1 MCLTPNFCS
10 SSSLFLLLQRTG
22 SSAGKMETWAGE
34 TYGVG
39 DPGDES
45 RKPKAESGSCTDEAR
60 SRKPEA
66 ERRKPKAASRRP
78 KAESRKPKAEY
89 RKPNTEAMCEVCTK
103 AVILRSTLN
112 TSYITGLDMCKVCTE
127 AVHSIAL
134 WTRVT
139 SQVWTCVKY
148 VPKQSIA

>member
-1 MCLTPNFCS
+1 MKIVNPSVVKCAILISNPSVGNFGDMS
-10 SSSLFLLLQRTG
+10 RRDVRGWG
-22 SSAGKMETWAGE
+22 SRR
-34 TYGVG
+34 
-39 DPGDES
+39 
-45 RKPKAESGSCTDEAR
+45 RKPKAESRSCTDEAR

-78 KAESRKPKAEY
+78 KAESRKPEAEY

-134 WTRVT
+134 
-139 SQVWTCVKY
+139 
-148 VPKQSIA
+148 

>member
-1 MCLTPNFCS
+1 MIDTFFLNFPPYAVFVHLICHDEHMMNL
-10 SSSLFLLLQRTG
+10 SLAYQSFHFGWQPSRHEPERRTG
-22 SSAGKMETWAGE
+22 LGIQATKA
-34 TYGVG
+34 
-39 DPGDES
+39 ES

-134 WTRVT
+134 
-139 SQVWTCVKY
+139 
-148 VPKQSIA
+148 